1 MSHEIMHPS
10 FERSDERGTFQEI
23 LNDGRW
29 EALIRGNMK
38 TGAVI
43 GNHYHKH
50 TVIFFYVTTGEAA
63 IKTVHVETGERDEF
77 RVKSGQ
83 GILLRVNESHA
94 IRFLTESEFI
104 MLKSQK
110 YEPDDPDTYRFLVED

>member
-1 MSHEIMHPS
+1 MSHEITHPS

-29 EALIRGNMK
+29 EALIRGSMK
-38 TGAVI
+38 AGAVI
-43 GNHYHKH
+43 GNHYHKR
-50 TVIFFYVTTGEAA
+50 TLIFFYLTTGAAA

-77 RVKSGQ
+77 QLKSGH
-83 GILLRVNESHA
+83 GTVLRFNESHA
-94 IRFLTESEFI
+94 IRFLNESEFI

-110 YEPDDPDTYRFLVED
+110 YEADDPDTFRFLVED